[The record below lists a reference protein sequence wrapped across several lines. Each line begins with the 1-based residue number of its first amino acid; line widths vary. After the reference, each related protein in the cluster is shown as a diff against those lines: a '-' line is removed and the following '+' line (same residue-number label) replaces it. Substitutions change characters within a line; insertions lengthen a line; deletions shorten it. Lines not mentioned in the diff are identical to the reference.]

1 MSTAPPACLTAACR
15 DRLLDIF
22 TILRLRRVL
31 VHGYTMES
39 FRPPA
44 PLRLDS
50 SNLEDEWTS
59 FEKKFNWFLLA
70 IGADRKPDATKLAML
85 LTTVGDDAVR
95 IFEAFTYAEGESA
108 DKFDIVA
115 EVQGILHAGTQ
126 HRLWMFS
133 VLATCTDA
141 RWDYR
146 SVCYMAQSTGSI
158 MNVSNAS

>member
-1 MSTAPPACLTAACR
+1 
-15 DRLLDIF
+15 
-22 TILRLRRVL
+22 
-31 VHGYTMES
+31 MES

-95 IFEAFTYAEGESA
+95 IFEDFH
-108 DKFDIVA
+108 
-115 EVQGILHAGTQ
+115 L
-126 HRLWMFS
+126 R
-133 VLATCTDA
+133 
-141 RWDYR
+141 
-146 SVCYMAQSTGSI
+146 
-158 MNVSNAS
+158 

>member
-1 MSTAPPACLTAACR
+1 
-15 DRLLDIF
+15 
-22 TILRLRRVL
+22 
-31 VHGYTMES
+31 MES

-95 IFEAFTYAEGESA
+95 IFEAFTYAEGELPINSTSSY
-108 DKFDIVA
+108 
-115 EVQGILHAGTQ
+115 GSSRNT
-126 HRLWMFS
+126 
-133 VLATCTDA
+133 A
-141 RWDYR
+141 RRYTT
-146 SVCYMAQSTGSI
+146 SF
-158 MNVSNAS
+158 MNVFCSGNMHTLHRRQVRLSINMLHVTTRQRHLAKTCNFMEEDNMIRDHIVFT